1 MTPVTVAIPAFA
13 NNEPLFYRT
22 IPRDGHLEV
31 GQTSLAQVLLE
42 SWSVEHRNSELEHGL
57 LTLRSES
64 QAPASN
70 IVEGGDSIH
79 LLCVDIHDLSDAQ
92 RAAFQISSD
101 ELLDW
106 LGHASE
112 QSRSL
117 VVVLTKSAFM
127 FYTTEHDRRVTLR
140 PVLAT
145 LAKRVRELPDLG
157 NIRTIEQTG
166 VTVARQLLTYAVDS
180 AAHGIANK
188 TSEIHDAIELSTA
201 SSTLGP
207 TLASL
212 FRAATDVERR
222 VRQETMLNDPHT
234 CASLR
239 EVESFAAERIV
250 EEELAIWQS
259 LEAEFNR
266 ASDPVPPTSRR
277 YALPF
282 ESREPASEVRLRA
295 AHSINPRIS
304 FLPDPKQSVS

>member
-1 MTPVTVAIPAFA
+1 MTPVTVAIVGFA
-13 NNEPLFYRT
+13 RQSAAILSKHSASRAW
-22 IPRDGHLEV
+22 GA
-31 GQTSLAQVLLE
+31 GQTSLAQVLLW
-42 SWSVEHRNSELEHGL
+42 SWPVEHRNSELEHGL

-64 QAPASN
+64 QAPASS
-70 IVEGGDSIH
+70 ILEGGDSIH
-79 LLCVDIHDLSDAQ
+79 VLRVDIHELSDAQ
-92 RAAFQISSD
+92 RAAIQISSED
-101 ELLDW
+101 LLDW
-106 LGHASE
+106 LGRASE

-117 VVVLTKSAFM
+117 VVLLTKGAFM

-166 VTVARQLLTYAVDS
+166 VAVARQLLTYAVQA

-188 TSEIHDAIELSTA
+188 TSEIHDAVELSTA

-222 VRQETMLNDPHT
+222 VRQETVLNDPNT

-250 EEELAIWQS
+250 EEELATWQS

-266 ASDPVPPTSRR
+266 ATEPVPPTSRR